1 MKNKHSQAP
10 NPQFTRYSVAQRAK
24 NTQVPNSQ
32 VPKSPSSES
41 FTLIELMV
49 VVSITVILS
58 GMVFVNMRVGGRSTD
73 VNSATEK
80 MAGIVKQAQMQAL
93 TGKTVGGTRPN
104 GGYGVYFDES
114 TDPDSYKFFIND
126 SVSANYEYDAGDTV
140 IQTYTLLSQID
151 FMSISHT
158 TILFVPPSG
167 KIYVSNGAGGS
178 ELTGANI
185 SMVSIEHND
194 ESFIGYV
201 RINSQGEIDV
211 RKNP

>member
-1 MKNKHSQAP
+1 MKNKYHKAP
-10 NPQFTRYSVAQRAK
+10 KP
-24 NTQVPNSQ
+24 Q
-32 VPKSPSSES
+32 VPKYQSTQS

-58 GMVFVNMRVGGRSTD
+58 GMVFANMRVGGRSTD

-80 MAGIVKQAQMQAL
+80 MAGIVKQAQMMAL
-93 TGKTVGGTRPN
+93 TGKTIGGIRPD
-104 GGYGVYFDES
+104 GGYGVYFNES

-126 SVSANYEYDAGDTV
+126 SLPANYEYDAGDTV
-140 IQTYTLLSQID
+140 SQVYTLSNQID